1 MEEQGAIFSGKT
13 LKFEAYTIIVPPNMQ
28 GGCACIEVV
37 EEVVDVQVKEKDW
50 MHQKHTCA

>member
-1 MEEQGAIFSGKT
+1 LEEQGAIFSGKT

-37 EEVVDVQVKEKDW
+37 EEVVDVQVKEKD
-50 MHQKHTCA
+50 